1 MIEDIWLQEG
11 FRKPEPMAIDP
22 HYYICGGRYTYD
34 ELNCMSLQELYMRRI
49 GSIPSKL
56 YKYFSNK
63 IIDGRNYSVEA
74 LENNTV
80 YLQEIKKFDDSYDCT
95 LSIREEEFARIRI
108 EHYANICDMQVDEEW
123 DYNKCAYEFSIF
135 LFNKIHAGIE
145 LEQIFG
151 IDQLLTRQ
159 DYRQSIF
166 CLKLKKY
173 LLEHSDQKDVWSAA
187 FYEAIHNEYLDMI
200 EVVNRFRVA
209 CFTTSP
215 YMINMW
221 SNQYADNNQG
231 FCIEYEM
238 PALLHRND
246 DLSSNLFP
254 VIYSDAR
261 TDVLNKCLAVL
272 DNEMD
277 EEYLGSIYKFGVL
290 AKSKSI
296 WMGQDEW
303 RLVSCDNMLADD
315 YNCKFYPIT
324 KVYLGEKMPKDQ
336 RRAIIDICKR
346 KGIHYAGVI
355 RNNERYQMIECA
367 KLCEECEKLD

>member
-1 MIEDIWLQEG
+1 
-11 FRKPEPMAIDP
+11 
-22 HYYICGGRYTYD
+22 
-34 ELNCMSLQELYMRRI
+34 
-49 GSIPSKL
+49 
-56 YKYFSNK
+56 
-63 IIDGRNYSVEA
+63 
-74 LENNTV
+74 
-80 YLQEIKKFDDSYDCT
+80 
-95 LSIREEEFARIRI
+95 
-108 EHYANICDMQVDEEW
+108 MQVDEEW
-123 DYNKCAYEFSIF
+123 DYNKCAHEFSIF
-135 LFNKIHAGIE
+135 LFSKIHARIE
-145 LEQIFG
+145 LEQIFDV
-151 IDQLLTRQ
+151 DQLLTQQ
-159 DYRQSIF
+159 DYRRSIF
-166 CLKLKKY
+166 CLKLKNY
-173 LLEHSDQKDVWSAA
+173 LFEHNDQENVWSAA
-187 FYEAIHNEYLDMI
+187 FYEAIHNEYMDMI
-200 EVVNRFRVA
+200 EVMDRFRVA

-238 PALLHRND
+238 PALMHRHD

-261 TDVLNKCLAVL
+261 TAVLNKCLAVL

-336 RRAIIDICKR
+336 RRAIIDICNR
-346 KGIHYAGVI
+346 KGIPYVGVV

-367 KLCEECEKLD
+367 KLCEECEKFINQSFD